1 MKPAVT
7 MESLV
12 QVQEA
17 KQQPL
22 QQQQQQ
28 DEPQKKSVNAII
40 PRTKASNPTKSSKA
54 QDKYVGSKIPNPN
67 GGMNCGLCGKHSSV
81 FNGEKSFHMHLA
93 WCYRRRAPNYTGGSG
108 SGGGGQVEKKKDTF
122 IERGDGGDD
131 IRKRKPSTSDDH
143 PTKKHRSNSI
153 DSTTAK
159 SIASDRPSADVCP
172 PPSSSSSSSSSCSSD
187 ELILLTAGSFKVGMH
202 YETCDVC
209 REHGDVILCDSCPCI
224 YHMRC
229 TDITSPSPPSGKWYC
244 IKCRQC
250 DVPNAHYIHY
260 SKKFSNDLVNSW
272 ILTYC
277 EATRRWRKSFVV
289 AMHPE
294 KSAVMLVRWW
304 NGDCDGTGEGGDSN
318 WLDVSKAKIL
328 VPSSSDKSG
337 LSNGQ
342 TTKAVTPSSSSSS
355 SFSSSAIKDNNKN
368 TFRFTSST
376 GRDYNSRFK
385 DTGPTSAMQI
395 DGTEGGVS
403 VPPLIRAS
411 SAGIGGIA
419 ALRDGEY
426 PDEKSNG
433 HINISGNG
441 MSDTY
446 ISANSVR
453 AALCASGSACK
464 AVDIAV
470 CNEGTNA
477 FACTRP
483 PGHHAGRYGCTSGCL
498 STGFCLL
505 NNAAIAAIYA
515 RVRWG
520 LERVAIVDIDVH
532 FGNGTA
538 ELLRNDP
545 NSFFASVH
553 MIYGEDNDG
562 MKKKD
567 DEDDTSASSPPPRKT
582 RPSQSLGF
590 YPARLGSTEVTANY
604 VSVGVY
610 PLPAATSSRKG
621 GGGGGVSKKRRKP
634 TDYDSDGAAAATTTT
649 TIAAD
654 DDDDE
659 NEGDVGVGHSSNS
672 GAVEVNVSQ
681 SIDMTEEDST
691 DVSTAAAPLNT
702 QDPTDS
708 SQTSN
713 KGVARDGMNQ
723 TDRLASSDATDT
735 IGMINKPFVGSAGF
749 LEALESIIIPQM
761 ERFRPQLLIISGT
774 SQHVYPS
781 ICSFIHLF
789 IHSSIHLFI
798 HLFIYSSNT
807 SIYSFIHPS
816 IDPSIHPTIHPYI
829 HPSIHL
835 IYSIHPTIHLFI
847 HPSIYSSFHLSTH
860 LFIHL
865 FIHGCYL

>member
-1 MKPAVT
+1 
-7 MESLV
+7 
-12 QVQEA
+12 
-17 KQQPL
+17 
-22 QQQQQQ
+22 
-28 DEPQKKSVNAII
+28 
-40 PRTKASNPTKSSKA
+40 
-54 QDKYVGSKIPNPN
+54 
-67 GGMNCGLCGKHSSV
+67 
-81 FNGEKSFHMHLA
+81 
-93 WCYRRRAPNYTGGSG
+93 
-108 SGGGGQVEKKKDTF
+108 
-122 IERGDGGDD
+122 
-131 IRKRKPSTSDDH
+131 
-143 PTKKHRSNSI
+143 
-153 DSTTAK
+153 
-159 SIASDRPSADVCP
+159 
-172 PPSSSSSSSSSCSSD
+172 
-187 ELILLTAGSFKVGMH
+187 
-202 YETCDVC
+202 
-209 REHGDVILCDSCPCI
+209 
-224 YHMRC
+224 
-229 TDITSPSPPSGKWYC
+229 
-244 IKCRQC
+244 
-250 DVPNAHYIHY
+250 
-260 SKKFSNDLVNSW
+260 
-272 ILTYC
+272 
-277 EATRRWRKSFVV
+277 
-289 AMHPE
+289 
-294 KSAVMLVRWW
+294 VMLVRWW

-328 VPSSSDKSG
+328 VASSSDKSN

-355 SFSSSAIKDNNKN
+355 TMKDNNKN
-368 TFRFTSST
+368 TVRFTSST

-411 SAGIGGIA
+411 SAGVGGIA

-520 LERVAIVDIDVH
+520 LEKVAIVDIDVH

-590 YPARLGSTEVTANY
+590 YPARLGSTEITANY

-621 GGGGGVSKKRRKP
+621 GGGGGLSKKRRKP
-634 TDYDSDGAAAATTTT
+634 TDYDSDGAAAAATT
-649 TIAAD
+649 TIADD

-659 NEGDVGVGHSSNS
+659 NEGGVGVGHSSNS

-691 DVSTAAAPLNT
+691 DVSTAAAPMST

-713 KGVARDGMNQ
+713 KGVVRDDMNQ

-761 ERFRPQLLIISGT
+761 ERFRPQLLIISGA

-781 ICSFIHLF
+781 IYSF
-789 IHSSIHLFI
+789 
-798 HLFIYSSNT
+798 
-807 SIYSFIHPS
+807 IYSFIHPS
-816 IDPSIHPTIHPYI
+816 I
-829 HPSIHL
+829 
-835 IYSIHPTIHLFI
+835 HLFI
-847 HPSIYSSFHLSTH
+847 HPSICSSFHSSTHVFIHLFSH

>member
-1 MKPAVT
+1 
-7 MESLV
+7 
-12 QVQEA
+12 
-17 KQQPL
+17 
-22 QQQQQQ
+22 
-28 DEPQKKSVNAII
+28 
-40 PRTKASNPTKSSKA
+40 
-54 QDKYVGSKIPNPN
+54 
-67 GGMNCGLCGKHSSV
+67 
-81 FNGEKSFHMHLA
+81 
-93 WCYRRRAPNYTGGSG
+93 
-108 SGGGGQVEKKKDTF
+108 
-122 IERGDGGDD
+122 
-131 IRKRKPSTSDDH
+131 
-143 PTKKHRSNSI
+143 
-153 DSTTAK
+153 
-159 SIASDRPSADVCP
+159 
-172 PPSSSSSSSSSCSSD
+172 
-187 ELILLTAGSFKVGMH
+187 
-202 YETCDVC
+202 
-209 REHGDVILCDSCPCI
+209 
-224 YHMRC
+224 
-229 TDITSPSPPSGKWYC
+229 
-244 IKCRQC
+244 
-250 DVPNAHYIHY
+250 
-260 SKKFSNDLVNSW
+260 
-272 ILTYC
+272 
-277 EATRRWRKSFVV
+277 
-289 AMHPE
+289 
-294 KSAVMLVRWW
+294 
-304 NGDCDGTGEGGDSN
+304 
-318 WLDVSKAKIL
+318 
-328 VPSSSDKSG
+328 
-337 LSNGQ
+337 
-342 TTKAVTPSSSSSS
+342 
-355 SFSSSAIKDNNKN
+355 
-368 TFRFTSST
+368 
-376 GRDYNSRFK
+376 
-385 DTGPTSAMQI
+385 MQI
-395 DGTEGGVS
+395 DGSEGGVS

-411 SAGIGGIA
+411 SAGVGGIA

-453 AALCASGSACK
+453 AALCASGTACK

-520 LERVAIVDIDVH
+520 LEKVAIVDIDVH

-567 DEDDTSASSPPPRKT
+567 DEDDASASSAPPRKT

-610 PLPAATSSRKG
+610 PLPAATSSRKSG
-621 GGGGGVSKKRRKP
+621 GGGGASKKKRKP
-634 TDYDSDGAAAATTTT
+634 TDYDSDGAAAPATTT
-649 TIAAD
+649 IAD

-659 NEGDVGVGHSSNS
+659 NEGGVGVGHSSNS

-691 DVSTAAAPLNT
+691 DVSTAAAPMNT

-713 KGVARDGMNQ
+713 KSVAADGMNQ
-723 TDRLASSDATDT
+723 DDRLASSDATDS

-749 LEALESIIIPQM
+749 LEALESVIIPQM

-774 SQHVYPS
+774 SQHVHPS
-781 ICSFIHLF
+781 IDSSIYSLIYFIYSSIHPSHLF
-789 IHSSIHLFI
+789 ILPPIHRSIHSSIYPFT
-798 HLFIYSSNT
+798 IYSS
-807 SIYSFIHPS
+807 IHS
-816 IDPSIHPTIHPYI
+816 
-829 HPSIHL
+829 
-835 IYSIHPTIHLFI
+835 FI
-847 HPSIYSSFHLSTH
+847 HPSIYSSFHPS
-860 LFIHL
+860 IHL
-865 FIHGCYL
+865 FIHPSFHLSIYLFIFSFIHPSIHPSFHPWSLFATCVCVCILCSWIRRLHLRSFGWTAVLVAAGLSASHEDGEYIVTDLSSILALIHLLLTRLSTCCRNIITALGLYGSCQAE